1 MLYLIWSHALML
13 EQPGT
18 PCCYIGEREWNKVHN
33 ENEDVR
39 RIFAKITLND
49 KTVICPLG
57 EPIREALIDLN
68 DSKHCPAFIPLW
80 AFDKLT
86 IEGLGS
92 KADIQWCSEEFFPEA
107 TRIVLRP
114 HSSTFYESNIKDE
127 LEVALTEY
135 GVLQLGMT
143 VPIKIKA
150 INNIIDFDI
159 VALEPASIVLMQ
171 GDDVAIE
178 FEKTF
183 DEMLIPDSSL
193 SEGALVA
200 PKQHAFDDDM
210 PMVPTGDVNTTV
222 VIDGGHVLG
231 GKNAQRL
238 ADGRVWNH
246 WRNR

>member
-1 MLYLIWSHALML
+1 MSYLIWSHALMV

-18 PCCYIGEREWNKVHN
+18 PCCYIGEKEWNKVHN
-33 ENEDVR
+33 ENEGVR

-57 EPIREALIDLN
+57 EPIREALIDVN
-68 DSKHCPAFIPLW
+68 DRKNCPAFIPLW

-107 TRIVLRP
+107 TRIVIRP

-127 LEVALTEY
+127 LEVAFTEY
-135 GVLQLGMT
+135 GVLQVGLRL
-143 VPIKIKA
+143 PIKVKA
-150 INNIIDFDI
+150 LNNRIIDVDI

-171 GDDVAIE
+171 GDDVEIE

-183 DEMLIPDSSL
+183 DEMLIPD
-193 SEGALVA
+193 LV
-200 PKQHAFDDDM
+200 PTLVPPTQHVFDDDT
-210 PMVPTGDVNTTV
+210 PMITNVSTAVAV
-222 VIDGGHVLG
+222 VDGGHVLG
-231 GKNAQRL
+231 GKNVERL
-238 ADGRVWNH
+238 SDGRVWNH